1 MHDMEV
7 IDIEVQIVQLGLMDY
22 KEVYDLQK
30 KALGLRQKNLIGD
43 TLLLVEHDSVITSG
57 IRGASD
63 HILVTDQ
70 FLKDKHVPVYEIRRG
85 GDVTY
90 HGPGQIVG
98 YPIIDLKNHG
108 KDIRSFVRNVEEI
121 FIRLLKEHYDIT
133 ANRDPLHPGVWV
145 DDNKITAVGFE
156 IKRWVSMHGFAFN
169 VNTKMD
175 EFDWIVPCG
184 IKEKGVTSLQ
194 ELIGRAEDEHQIREW
209 IIQYFSELFNVKTYT
224 TDKQAFLRN
233 MDDLLLSDMGKA

>member
-1 MHDMEV
+1 MEV
-7 IDIEVQIVQLGLMDY
+7 IHIEVQIVQLGLMDY
-22 KEVYDLQK
+22 KEAYDLQK
-30 KALGLRQKNLIGD
+30 KVLALRQKNLIDD

-57 IRGASD
+57 IRGAKD
-63 HILVTDQ
+63 HILVTNQ
-70 FLKDKHVPVYEIRRG
+70 FLEDQHVPVYEIRRG

-108 KDIRSFVRNVEEI
+108 KDIRSFVRNIEEM
-121 FIRLLKEHYDIT
+121 FIRLLKDHYDIT

-145 DDNKITAVGFE
+145 ADNKITAVGFE

-194 ELIGRAEDEHQIREW
+194 QIIGRAEDENQIREW
-209 IIQYFSELFNVKTYT
+209 IVDYFSELFNVKTKVIE
-224 TDKQAFLRN
+224 KQEFLTS
-233 MDDLLLSDMGKA
+233 MEELILSDMGKA

>member
-1 MHDMEV
+1 MGV
-7 IDIEVQIVQLGLMDY
+7 IHIEVQIVQLGLMDY

-57 IRGASD
+57 IRGASN

-70 FLKDKHVPVYEIRRG
+70 FLEDMHVPVYEIRRG

-108 KDIRSFVRNVEEI
+108 KDIRSFVSKVEEI
-121 FIRLLKEHYDIT
+121 FIKLLKDHYNIT

-145 DDNKITAVGFE
+145 EDNKITAVGFE
-156 IKRWVSMHGFAFN
+156 IKRWVTMHGFAFN

-184 IKEKGVTSLQ
+184 IREKGVTSLQ
-194 ELIGRAEDEHQIREW
+194 QIIGRAEDENQIREW
-209 IIQYFSELFNVKTYT
+209 IIHYFSELFNVKTHNM
-224 TDKQAFLRN
+224 DKQEFLAN
-233 MDDLLLSDMGKA
+233 MEKLFIGIHQL

>member
-1 MHDMEV
+1 MEV
-7 IDIEVQIVQLGLMDY
+7 IHIEVQIVQLGLMDY

-30 KALGLRQKNLIGD
+30 KALGLRQKNLIDD

-70 FLKDKHVPVYEIRRG
+70 FLRDKHVPVYEIRRG

-108 KDIRSFVRNVEEI
+108 KDVRSFVRKIEEI
-121 FIRLLKEHYDIT
+121 FIRLLKDHYNIT
-133 ANRDPLHPGVWV
+133 ANRDSLHPGVWV

-194 ELIGRAEDEHQIREW
+194 QIIGRTEDEHQIREW
-209 IIQYFSELFNVKTYT
+209 IIHYFSVLFNVETYT
-224 TDKQAFLRN
+224 TDKQAFLTS
-233 MDDLLLSDMGKA
+233 MEELLLNDIRKA